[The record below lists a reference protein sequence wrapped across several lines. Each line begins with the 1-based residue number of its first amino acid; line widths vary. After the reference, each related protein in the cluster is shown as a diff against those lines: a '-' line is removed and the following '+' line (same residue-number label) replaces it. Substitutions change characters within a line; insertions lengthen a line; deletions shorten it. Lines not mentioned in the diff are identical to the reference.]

1 MGRHFHD
8 PMTRTITSDGA
19 LADAE
24 PQLAAVLDVLR
35 QRTGC
40 DFSRYRPA
48 TIQRRVRNRMI
59 SVGVATL
66 HEYLARLEAVEEE
79 AAYLLARLTIKVSRF
94 YRNSATF
101 DALRRCVI
109 PELARRRVG
118 APLRIWSAGC
128 GNGEEAYSLA
138 MLLEETNV
146 AGSIDASD
154 IDPMALATAVTGV
167 YPAEACQELPPEL
180 AARYLERRC
189 VRGRERYAVRPVLRR
204 RVRFVRHDLT
214 SGTPPPGRGVF
225 DLVCCRNVLIYLDRG
240 AQQQVLERLRRA
252 LAPDGFLC
260 LGEAEFPAGPPGASL
275 EPFGPRTFIF
285 REVARCPEGDTA

>member
-1 MGRHFHD
+1 
-8 PMTRTITSDGA
+8 MTRTVTSAGA

-24 PQLAAVLDVLR
+24 PLLATVLDVLR
-35 QRTGC
+35 ERTGC

-59 SVGVATL
+59 SLGVATL
-66 HEYLARLEAVEEE
+66 HEYLARLEAVEDE
-79 AAYLLARLTIKVSRF
+79 AVHLLARLTIKVSRF

-101 DALRRCVI
+101 EALRRRVI
-109 PELARRRVG
+109 PEMARQRAG

-138 MLLEETNV
+138 MLLEEADV
-146 AGSIDASD
+146 AGSVDASD
-154 IDPMALATAVTGV
+154 IDPMALATAVAGV
-167 YPAEACQELPPEL
+167 YPAEACQELPAEL

-189 VRGRERYAVRPVLRR
+189 VRGRERYAVRQALRR

-214 SGTPPPGRGVF
+214 SGAPAPGSGAF

-240 AQQQVLERLRRA
+240 AQQQVLARLRRA
-252 LAPDGFLC
+252 VVPDGFLC
-260 LGEAEFPAGPPGASL
+260 LGEAEFPGGPTGASF
-275 EPFGPRTFIF
+275 EPFGPRTFVF
-285 REVARCPEGDTA
+285 RHAACRLEGDTA